1 LTVRRAVAMV
11 LIVAVT
17 VLIAGCGSDSSPT
30 TSASSPKKPA
40 TTTTPTKKQESVCK
54 EFGGVSPNQRLVPLI
69 LKDGTRCQNGIVTN
83 GLVTISKPD
92 GGWRVLIPPH

>member
-1 LTVRRAVAMV
+1 MRRAVAMV

-83 GLVTISKPD
+83 GLVTISRPD

>member
-1 LTVRRAVAMV
+1 LTVRQGVAVV

-17 VLIAGCGSDSSPT
+17 VLTAGCGSDSSPT

-40 TTTTPTKKQESVCK
+40 TTTTPTKEQESVCK
-54 EFGGVSPNQRLVPLI
+54 EFGGVSPNQRLVPLL

-83 GLVTISKPD
+83 GSVTISRPD
-92 GGWRVLIPPH
+92 GGWKVLIPPH

>member
-1 LTVRRAVAMV
+1 MV

-30 TSASSPKKPA
+30 TSASNPKKPA
-40 TTTTPTKKQESVCK
+40 TTTTPTKKQKSVCK

-83 GLVTISKPD
+83 GLVTISRPD

>member
-83 GLVTISKPD
+83 GLVTISRPD

>member
-1 LTVRRAVAMV
+1 MTVRRAVAMV

>member
-1 LTVRRAVAMV
+1 MV

-83 GLVTISKPD
+83 GLVTISRPD

>member
-1 LTVRRAVAMV
+1 VRRAVAMV

-83 GLVTISKPD
+83 GLVTISRPD
-92 GGWRVLIPPH
+92 GGWKVLIPPH

>member
-1 LTVRRAVAMV
+1 MRRAVAMV

-30 TSASSPKKPA
+30 TTNASSPKKPA

-54 EFGGVSPNQRLVPLI
+54 DFGGVSPNQRLVPLI

-83 GLVTISKPD
+83 GLVTISRPD